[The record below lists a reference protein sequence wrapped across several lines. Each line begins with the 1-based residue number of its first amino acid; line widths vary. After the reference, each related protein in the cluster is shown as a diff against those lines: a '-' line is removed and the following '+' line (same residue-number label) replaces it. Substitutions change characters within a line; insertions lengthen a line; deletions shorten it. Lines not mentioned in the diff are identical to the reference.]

1 MKQNTRILCGAMAAA
16 MTVSLAGCQ
25 GGPRAVRWAA
35 AANPRTMTRRRLREP
50 VYQR

>member
-16 MTVSLAGCQ
+16 MTVSLAGGQ
-25 GGPRAVRWAA
+25 GVRRAA
-35 AANPRTMTRRRLREP
+35 AANPRAMTRRRLREP